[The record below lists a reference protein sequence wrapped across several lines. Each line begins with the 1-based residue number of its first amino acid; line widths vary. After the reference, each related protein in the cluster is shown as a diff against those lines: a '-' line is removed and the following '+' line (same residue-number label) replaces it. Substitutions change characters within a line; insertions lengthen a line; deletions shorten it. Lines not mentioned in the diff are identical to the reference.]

1 MIFVFHPSFT
11 RYSERVLIN
20 HKRTRS
26 LLKEFAISGV
36 TIEEVKE
43 LTELVVLKAT
53 FLRSLLE
60 YLFQNSET
68 SSEKIRCP
76 KSWVE
81 FVTAMASSSPVCAL
95 IHPDHELHQ
104 VVRRIADGFSDFD
117 AATLHFLQENCPI
130 LLNLL
135 QKVKVLPQKQMFS
148 VFNELLKRSNA
159 PFVGSSTQ
167 LENKASNSHLGT
179 CDVDSYFPAL
189 QICRHRRRYTADTIK
204 ASKICTKR
212 GTSHPTL
219 LPGIFTLFCT
229 HGIYFKLSTI
239 LYTTKFTM

>member
-1 MIFVFHPSFT
+1 MSFT
-11 RYSERVLIN
+11 PLI
-20 HKRTRS
+20 
-26 LLKEFAISGV
+26 AISGV

-43 LTELVVLKAT
+43 LVVLKAT
-53 FLRSLLE
+53 FLRS
-60 YLFQNSET
+60 LFQNSET

-135 QKVKVLPQKQMFS
+135 QK
-148 VFNELLKRSNA
+148 
-159 PFVGSSTQ
+159 
-167 LENKASNSHLGT
+167 
-179 CDVDSYFPAL
+179 
-189 QICRHRRRYTADTIK
+189 
-204 ASKICTKR
+204 
-212 GTSHPTL
+212 
-219 LPGIFTLFCT
+219 
-229 HGIYFKLSTI
+229 
-239 LYTTKFTM
+239 